1 MPKTSA
7 IERNKKRIA
16 LSAKFGAKRAELKA
30 ILANPA
36 TTDEEFY
43 AAQKKLQK
51 LPKNSAAERV
61 RNRCSMSG
69 RPRAFIGRFG
79 VAGDVSG
86 SAPYGSSVTIK
97 ATTLVRGDDSGAK
110 QATLGYEYYLS
121 KRSTVYAYYTQT
133 NNDKNAN
140 YTFGGNAFAATKKG
154 AKLSGVMLGVI
165 HLF

>member
-7 IERNKKRIA
+7 IERNKKRIK
-16 LSAKFGAKRAELKA
+16 LVEKFSAKRAELKA

-69 RPRAFIGRFG
+69 RPRAYIGKYG
-79 VAGDVSG
+79 VSRIQFRELALAGKIPGVTK
-86 SAPYGSSVTIK
+86 SSW
-97 ATTLVRGDDSGAK
+97 
-110 QATLGYEYYLS
+110 
-121 KRSTVYAYYTQT
+121 
-133 NNDKNAN
+133 
-140 YTFGGNAFAATKKG
+140 
-154 AKLSGVMLGVI
+154 
-165 HLF
+165 